1 MVVMAVE
8 VGDAATWG
16 STLVALL
23 VAVTAWLQGRKAKA
37 DQEEQARVQRE
48 AIDLAHRQTEA
59 GERRA
64 FAVEQMLGQ
73 LIATHG
79 LRPSAPPQPRPS
91 SVEWMLERRGK
102 HVYLLRNVG
111 NDTAT
116 GVRVD
121 PSGMPSIASNLPED
135 AIVRPGESL
144 DFLMAASLATPLPRE
159 ICVSWNLGGDPVAVP
174 VPN

>member
-1 MVVMAVE
+1 MVNMAVE

-48 AIDLAHRQTEA
+48 TMELAHRQTEA
-59 GERRA
+59 RERRA
-64 FAVEQMLGQ
+64 FAVEQLLEQ
-73 LIATHG
+73 LIATHE
-79 LRPSAPPQPRPS
+79 LRPSSPPQPSPS

-102 HVYLLRNVG
+102 HVYLLRNIG
-111 NDTAT
+111 SGTAT
-116 GVRVD
+116 GVQVD
-121 PSGMPSIASNLPED
+121 PSNMPSIASNLPED
-135 AIVRPGESL
+135 AIVRPGESVE
-144 DFLMAASLATPLPRE
+144 FLMAASLATPLPGE
-159 ICVSWNLGGDPVAVP
+159 IWVSWSLGGDPVAVP